1 MCALDT
7 KKALRM
13 LKAVAHP
20 GLTLRDTMISRTVFF
35 FCLSSYSRV
44 YQSKLASIRLL
55 V

>member
-44 YQSKLASIRLL
+44 YQSKLASIRLM